1 MDDYSINSLTES
13 KNEWSARLVSILAF
27 NIIEGINS
35 IYKEAIALCI
45 ANGEENK
52 YLMTFQNLLSKIPDW
67 STTTIE
73 NETKRIETVSGC
85 KYLEDLITCVHI
97 IQLKAL
103 TCIRTGLKQKK
114 IDINVPN
121 LNKFIHKIY
130 INTARKLYSNVD
142 LFEKDLYPL
151 QKQKNNRE
159 FEMLVKDSILNTIRE
174 NIPIEEILRV
184 YLDESE
190 EQDTVEELVHPNKNT
205 TNQSVANGTDSESAI
220 PSTSVK
226 GSEGTEGTQE
236 NNKENDNENK
246 TLQEKLDVMANKI
259 NNNFDD
265 TDNIDT
271 VNNID
276 NVNSTS
282 IQNNNDVSN
291 SNHTNSGSSIND
303 TNISEKSNTLTIDF
317 SNVDKS
323 INSLGLPEDIIAPKD
338 LNTLE
343 QKRKENKNSDI
354 LEIGDKIDIDIDG
367 IDLSNLDNSE
377 NVILD
382 DIEEL

>member
-35 IYKEAIALCI
+35 IYQEALSLCI
-45 ANGEENK
+45 SNGEENK

-67 STTTIE
+67 STNTIE

-114 IDINVPN
+114 IDIDVPN

-142 LFEKDLYPL
+142 LFEKDIYPL

-159 FEMLVKDSILNTIRE
+159 FEMLVKESILNTIRE

-190 EQDTVEELVHPNKNT
+190 EQETVDELIPMKKNT
-205 TNQSVANGTDSESAI
+205 GNQISENENKTTDKVDESNNTLI
-220 PSTSVK
+220 STS
-226 GSEGTEGTQE
+226 
-236 NNKENDNENK
+236 ENDNK
-246 TLQEKLDVMANKI
+246 TLQEKLDEMANKI
-259 NNNFDD
+259 NNKDNDD
-265 TDNIDT
+265 
-271 VNNID
+271 
-276 NVNSTS
+276 
-282 IQNNNDVSN
+282 NDVE
-291 SNHTNSGSSIND
+291 TNYVD
-303 TNISEKSNTLTIDF
+303 TNDLDTNDVDTNDLDTNDFDTNDVDKNKLTIDF
-317 SNVDKS
+317 SDIDKS

-338 LNTLE
+338 LDTLE
-343 QKRKENKNSDI
+343 QKRLQQNDNDKLD
-354 LEIGDKIDIDIDG
+354 IGDIADLDIDTIDI
-367 IDLSNLDNSE
+367 SNLDNSE
-377 NVILD
+377 NVVLD
-382 DIEEL
+382 DIIEL

>member
-35 IYKEAIALCI
+35 IYQEALSLCI
-45 ANGEENK
+45 SNGEENK

-67 STTTIE
+67 SSNTIE

-114 IDINVPN
+114 IDIDVPN

-142 LFEKDLYPL
+142 LFEKDIYPL

-159 FEMLVKDSILNTIRE
+159 FEMLVKESILNTIRE
-174 NIPIEEILRV
+174 NIPIEQILRV

-190 EQDTVEELVHPNKNT
+190 EQETVDELIPMKKDTGNQISENENKTTDKVDESNNT
-205 TNQSVANGTDSESAI
+205 VI
-220 PSTSVK
+220 STS
-226 GSEGTEGTQE
+226 
-236 NNKENDNENK
+236 ENDNK
-246 TLQEKLDVMANKI
+246 TLQEKLDEMANKI
-259 NNNFDD
+259 NNKDNDD
-265 TDNIDT
+265 NNVETNGVDT
-271 VNNID
+271 
-276 NVNSTS
+276 
-282 IQNNNDVSN
+282 NDV
-291 SNHTNSGSSIND
+291 D
-303 TNISEKSNTLTIDF
+303 TNDFDTNDVDKNKLTIDF
-317 SNVDKS
+317 SDIDKS

-338 LNTLE
+338 LDTLE
-343 QKRKENKNSDI
+343 QKRLQQNDNDKLD
-354 LEIGDKIDIDIDG
+354 IGDSADLDIDTIDI
-367 IDLSNLDNSE
+367 SNLDNSE
-377 NVILD
+377 NVVLD
-382 DIEEL
+382 DIIEL

>member
-35 IYKEAIALCI
+35 IYQEALSLCI
-45 ANGEENK
+45 SNGEENK

-67 STTTIE
+67 SSNTIE

-114 IDINVPN
+114 IDIDVPN

-142 LFEKDLYPL
+142 LFEKDIYPL

-159 FEMLVKDSILNTIRE
+159 FEMLVKESILNTIRE

-190 EQDTVEELVHPNKNT
+190 EQETVDELIPMKKNT
-205 TNQSVANGTDSESAI
+205 GNQISENENKTTDKVDESNNTLI
-220 PSTSVK
+220 STS
-226 GSEGTEGTQE
+226 
-236 NNKENDNENK
+236 ENDNK
-246 TLQEKLDVMANKI
+246 TLQEKLDEMANKI
-259 NNNFDD
+259 NNKDNDD
-265 TDNIDT
+265 
-271 VNNID
+271 
-276 NVNSTS
+276 
-282 IQNNNDVSN
+282 NDVE
-291 SNHTNSGSSIND
+291 TNYVD
-303 TNISEKSNTLTIDF
+303 TNDLDTNDVDTNDLDTNDFDTNDVDKNKLTIDF
-317 SNVDKS
+317 SDIDKS

-338 LNTLE
+338 LDTLE
-343 QKRKENKNSDI
+343 QKRLQQNDNDKLD
-354 LEIGDKIDIDIDG
+354 IGDIADLDIDTIDI
-367 IDLSNLDNSE
+367 SNLDNSE
-377 NVILD
+377 NVVLD
-382 DIEEL
+382 DIIEL

>member
-35 IYKEAIALCI
+35 IYQEALSLCI
-45 ANGEENK
+45 SNGEENK

-67 STTTIE
+67 SSNTIE

-114 IDINVPN
+114 IDIDVPN

-142 LFEKDLYPL
+142 LFEKDIYPL

-159 FEMLVKDSILNTIRE
+159 FEMLVKESILNTIRE
-174 NIPIEEILRV
+174 NIPIEQILRV

-190 EQDTVEELVHPNKNT
+190 EQETVDELIPMKKDTGNQISENENKTTDKVDESNNT
-205 TNQSVANGTDSESAI
+205 VI
-220 PSTSVK
+220 STS
-226 GSEGTEGTQE
+226 
-236 NNKENDNENK
+236 ENDNK
-246 TLQEKLDVMANKI
+246 TLQEKLDEMANKI
-259 NNNFDD
+259 NNKDNDD
-265 TDNIDT
+265 NNVETNGVDT
-271 VNNID
+271 
-276 NVNSTS
+276 
-282 IQNNNDVSN
+282 NDV
-291 SNHTNSGSSIND
+291 D
-303 TNISEKSNTLTIDF
+303 TNDVDTNDVDKNKLTIDF
-317 SNVDKS
+317 SDIDKS
-323 INSLGLPEDIIAPKD
+323 INSL
-338 LNTLE
+338 E
-343 QKRKENKNSDI
+343 QKRLQQNDNDKLD
-354 LEIGDKIDIDIDG
+354 IGDSADLDIDTIDI
-367 IDLSNLDNSE
+367 SNLDNSE
-377 NVILD
+377 NVVLD
-382 DIEEL
+382 DIIEL

>member
-35 IYKEAIALCI
+35 IYQEALSLCI
-45 ANGEENK
+45 SNGEENK

-67 STTTIE
+67 SSNTIE

-114 IDINVPN
+114 IDIDVPN

-142 LFEKDLYPL
+142 LFEKDIYPL

-159 FEMLVKDSILNTIRE
+159 FEMLVKESILNTIRE
-174 NIPIEEILRV
+174 NIPIEQILRV

-190 EQDTVEELVHPNKNT
+190 EQETVDELIPMKKDTGNQISENENKTTDKVDESNNT
-205 TNQSVANGTDSESAI
+205 VI
-220 PSTSVK
+220 STS
-226 GSEGTEGTQE
+226 
-236 NNKENDNENK
+236 ENDNK
-246 TLQEKLDVMANKI
+246 TLQEKLDEMANKI
-259 NNNFDD
+259 NNKDNDD
-265 TDNIDT
+265 
-271 VNNID
+271 
-276 NVNSTS
+276 
-282 IQNNNDVSN
+282 NDVE
-291 SNHTNSGSSIND
+291 TNNVD
-303 TNISEKSNTLTIDF
+303 TNDVDTNDVDTNNVDTNDVDKNKLTIDF
-317 SNVDKS
+317 SDIDKS

-338 LNTLE
+338 LDTLE
-343 QKRKENKNSDI
+343 QKRLQQNDNDKLD
-354 LEIGDKIDIDIDG
+354 IGDSADLDIDTIDI
-367 IDLSNLDNSE
+367 SNLDNSE
-377 NVILD
+377 NVVLD
-382 DIEEL
+382 DIIEL

>member
-35 IYKEAIALCI
+35 IYQEALSLCI
-45 ANGEENK
+45 SNGEENK

-67 STTTIE
+67 SSNTIE

-114 IDINVPN
+114 IDIDVPN

-142 LFEKDLYPL
+142 LFEKDIYPL

-159 FEMLVKDSILNTIRE
+159 FEMLVKESILNTIRE
-174 NIPIEEILRV
+174 NIPIEQILRV

-190 EQDTVEELVHPNKNT
+190 EQETVDELIPMKKDTGNQISENENKTTDKVDESNNT
-205 TNQSVANGTDSESAI
+205 VI
-220 PSTSVK
+220 STS
-226 GSEGTEGTQE
+226 
-236 NNKENDNENK
+236 ENDNK
-246 TLQEKLDVMANKI
+246 TLQEKLDEMANKI
-259 NNNFDD
+259 NNKDD
-265 TDNIDT
+265 DD
-271 VNNID
+271 
-276 NVNSTS
+276 
-282 IQNNNDVSN
+282 NDV
-291 SNHTNSGSSIND
+291 D
-303 TNISEKSNTLTIDF
+303 TNGVDTNDVDTNDVDTNDVDKNKLTIDF
-317 SNVDKS
+317 SDIDKS

-338 LNTLE
+338 LDTLE
-343 QKRKENKNSDI
+343 QKRLQQNDNDKLD
-354 LEIGDKIDIDIDG
+354 IGDSADLDIDTIDI
-367 IDLSNLDNSE
+367 SNLDNSE
-377 NVILD
+377 NVVLD
-382 DIEEL
+382 DIIEL

>member
-35 IYKEAIALCI
+35 IYQEALSLCI
-45 ANGEENK
+45 SNGEENK

-67 STTTIE
+67 STNTIE

-114 IDINVPN
+114 IDIDVPN

-142 LFEKDLYPL
+142 LFEKDIYPL

-159 FEMLVKDSILNTIRE
+159 FEMLVKESILNTIRE
-174 NIPIEEILRV
+174 NIPIEQILRV

-190 EQDTVEELVHPNKNT
+190 EQETVDELIPMKKDSGNQISQNDNKTREKVEETNNT
-205 TNQSVANGTDSESAI
+205 VI
-220 PSTSVK
+220 STS
-226 GSEGTEGTQE
+226 
-236 NNKENDNENK
+236 ENDNK
-246 TLQEKLDVMANKI
+246 TLQEKLDEMANKI
-259 NNNFDD
+259 NNKDD
-265 TDNIDT
+265 DD
-271 VNNID
+271 
-276 NVNSTS
+276 
-282 IQNNNDVSN
+282 NDVK
-291 SNHTNSGSSIND
+291 TNGVD
-303 TNISEKSNTLTIDF
+303 TNDVDTNEVDTNDVDKNKLTIDF
-317 SNVDKS
+317 SDIDKS

-338 LNTLE
+338 LDTLE
-343 QKRKENKNSDI
+343 QKRLQQNDNDKLD
-354 LEIGDKIDIDIDG
+354 IGDSADIDIDT
-367 IDLSNLDNSE
+367 IDISNLDNSE
-377 NVILD
+377 NVVLD
-382 DIEEL
+382 DIIEL

>member
-35 IYKEAIALCI
+35 IYQEALSLCI
-45 ANGEENK
+45 SNGEENK

-67 STTTIE
+67 SSNTIE

-114 IDINVPN
+114 IDIDVPN

-142 LFEKDLYPL
+142 LFEKDIYPL

-159 FEMLVKDSILNTIRE
+159 FEMLVKESILNTIRE

-190 EQDTVEELVHPNKNT
+190 EQETVDELIPMKKNT
-205 TNQSVANGTDSESAI
+205 GNQISENENKTTDKVDESNNTLI
-220 PSTSVK
+220 STS
-226 GSEGTEGTQE
+226 
-236 NNKENDNENK
+236 ENDNK
-246 TLQEKLDVMANKI
+246 TLQEKLDEMANKI
-259 NNNFDD
+259 NNKDNDD
-265 TDNIDT
+265 
-271 VNNID
+271 
-276 NVNSTS
+276 
-282 IQNNNDVSN
+282 NDVE
-291 SNHTNSGSSIND
+291 TNYVD
-303 TNISEKSNTLTIDF
+303 TNDLDTNDFDTNDVDKNKLTIDF
-317 SNVDKS
+317 SDIDKS

-338 LNTLE
+338 LDTLE
-343 QKRKENKNSDI
+343 QKRLQQNDNDKLD
-354 LEIGDKIDIDIDG
+354 IGDIADLDIDTIDI
-367 IDLSNLDNSE
+367 SNLDNSE
-377 NVILD
+377 NVVLD
-382 DIEEL
+382 DIIEL

>member
-35 IYKEAIALCI
+35 IYQEALSLCI
-45 ANGEENK
+45 SNGEENK

-67 STTTIE
+67 SSNTIE

-114 IDINVPN
+114 IDIDVPN

-142 LFEKDLYPL
+142 LFEKDIYPL

-159 FEMLVKDSILNTIRE
+159 FEMLVKESILNTIRE
-174 NIPIEEILRV
+174 NIPIEQILRV

-190 EQDTVEELVHPNKNT
+190 EQETVDELIPMKKDTGNQISENENKTTDKVDESNNT
-205 TNQSVANGTDSESAI
+205 VI
-220 PSTSVK
+220 STS
-226 GSEGTEGTQE
+226 
-236 NNKENDNENK
+236 ENDNK
-246 TLQEKLDVMANKI
+246 TLQEKLDEMANKI
-259 NNNFDD
+259 NNKDNDDNNVETNNVDTNDFD
-265 TDNIDT
+265 T
-271 VNNID
+271 
-276 NVNSTS
+276 
-282 IQNNNDVSN
+282 NDV
-291 SNHTNSGSSIND
+291 D
-303 TNISEKSNTLTIDF
+303 TNDVDKNKLTIDF
-317 SNVDKS
+317 SDIDKS

-338 LNTLE
+338 LDTLE
-343 QKRKENKNSDI
+343 QKRLQQNDNDKLD
-354 LEIGDKIDIDIDG
+354 IGDSADLDIDTIDI
-367 IDLSNLDNSE
+367 SNLDNSE
-377 NVILD
+377 NVVLD
-382 DIEEL
+382 DIIEL

>member
-114 IDINVPN
+114 IDIDVPN

-142 LFEKDLYPL
+142 LFEKDIYPL

-159 FEMLVKDSILNTIRE
+159 FEMLVKESILNTIRE

-190 EQDTVEELVHPNKNT
+190 EQETVEELIHPKKDA
-205 TNQSVANGTDSESAI
+205 TNQSVASGPDSESAI
-220 PSTSVK
+220 QATSSTV
-226 GSEGTEGTQE
+226 
-236 NNKENDNENK
+236 NDQNDDGNK
-246 TLQEKLDVMANKI
+246 TLQEKLDDMANKI
-259 NNNFDD
+259 NNKFDD
-265 TDNIDT
+265 VDALDEDSGVNDDVDAVDALDDDSGVNDESGGQDN
-271 VNNID
+271 
-276 NVNSTS
+276 
-282 IQNNNDVSN
+282 QE
-291 SNHTNSGSSIND
+291 
-303 TNISEKSNTLTIDF
+303 EKSNKLTIDF

-343 QKRKENKNSDI
+343 QKRKENENNDM
-354 LEIGDKIDIDIDG
+354 LEIGDNIDIDIDG
-367 IDLSNLDNSE
+367 IELGDLDNSE